1 MVWLTLL
8 LVSSAA
14 VAQNLSMFKMLSDSV
29 YLTDAKYHAL
39 NKYQKDATIFM
50 DMVADTHPYYVK
62 AERRAEWMAKKPA
75 LIEQCTSIET
85 DEAFADALIAVL
97 GPLHDKHTDVT
108 TPKRL
113 QVQRDS
119 ARKEALS
126 SGAGVADK
134 AHIMRP
140 HASHYDYQIFPDAS
154 ICYLQFNKCEDAAD
168 FPFYNFLDKM
178 FADMEA
184 GGIRTLVVDVQ
195 YNNGGSSRLC
205 DQLFM
210 HLYPLDKMKFFT
222 SYLRFSDLMAAY
234 NPRMAEAKKKWE
246 DDGHKDELYQ
256 MPAPKIPAN
265 FQQPELYKGQVVFVM
280 GKRTFSSAGMLLTN
294 ARDHHVGTIIGS
306 TSTFSPSHY
315 GEVLPFRLPNTEII
329 GSISTKYF
337 ARPDATAVD
346 ERYLRPDMEI
356 DLEDK
361 DAAWSY
367 IVRKYGASSHHALVD
382 SSGHNPGWLWEISGN
397 GLQQKSYLFGTC
409 HGEGHNFTREELLG
423 ISGLDDALNDVKA
436 VLFEG
441 GMNTEIS
448 KADSAAIISELQNTM
463 KKLTHPGAE
472 YMMPEGTYYKPLFD
486 TVAHFNEVNK
496 FLYYKMKDP
505 EYWKKNPRYWLA
517 RMRLYMAFGMRRGT
531 PLDVILKQETVKRGI
546 ESRYVEE
553 RDEIG
558 NKLFSE
564 IFDTSVIDTL
574 SMKEQVKSLYS
585 IVHHVINNDSVN
597 SFFQAFANVYLQND
611 TCMMWQYLNKA
622 GFVAGAESEDDDHHE
637 IQYDRNVKW
646 IPVIKE
652 NITVSPCM
660 VAVGCRHLM
669 GSESLIALLRREGY
683 TVEPFKKQ

>member
-1 MVWLTLL
+1 MVCLTLL

-14 VAQNLSMFKMLSDSV
+14 VAQNLSMFKMLSDSA
-29 YLTDAKYHAL
+29 YQTDAKYHAL

-62 AERRAEWMAKKPA
+62 AERRAEWMGKKPA
-75 LIEQCTSIET
+75 LIEQCKSIET

-97 GPLHDKHTDVT
+97 GPLRDKHTDIT
-108 TPKRL
+108 TPRRL
-113 QVQRDS
+113 QEQRDS
-119 ARKEALS
+119 ARQEALS
-126 SGAGVADK
+126 SGAGATDR

-140 HASHYDYQIFPDAS
+140 HTTYYDYQLFPDES
-154 ICYLQFNKCEDAAD
+154 IYYLQFNKCADAAD

-195 YNNGGSSRLC
+195 YNSGGSSRLC

-210 HLYPLDKMKFFT
+210 RLYPLGKMKFFT

-234 NPRMAEAKKKWE
+234 NPRIAEAKKKWE
-246 DDGHKDELYQ
+246 DDGHKDELYM

-265 FQQPELYKGQVVFVM
+265 FQQPELYRGQVVFVM

-306 TSTFSPSHY
+306 VSTFSPSHY
-315 GEVLPFRLPNTEII
+315 GEVLPFRLPNTEVI

-337 ARPDATAVD
+337 ARPDVTAVD
-346 ERYLRPDMEI
+346 ERYLRPDVEI

-361 DAAWSY
+361 DAAWGY
-367 IVRKYGASSHHALVD
+367 IVGRYGASGHHALAD
-382 SSGHNPGWLWEISGN
+382 TTGCNPGWLWTISGN
-397 GLQQKSYLFGTC
+397 GLQQKSYFFGTC
-409 HGEGHNFTREELLG
+409 HGEGHNFTSEELLG
-423 ISGLDDALNDVKA
+423 ISGLDDALNNVKA

-448 KADSAAIISELQNTM
+448 KADSVAIISEVENTM
-463 KKLTHPGAE
+463 KKLKHPGAE

-496 FLYYKMKDP
+496 FLYYQMKDP
-505 EYWKKNPRYWLA
+505 EYWKKNPRYWLT
-517 RMRLYMAFGMRRGT
+517 RMRLYMVGIRRGT
-531 PLDVILKQETVKRGI
+531 PIDVVLKQETVERGI

-558 NKLFSE
+558 NSLFSK
-564 IFDTSVIDTL
+564 ITDTSVIDTM
-574 SMKEQVKSLYS
+574 SMKEQVKSLYK
-585 IVHHVINNDSVN
+585 IVHYVINNDSVN
-597 SFFQAFANVYLQND
+597 SYFQAFANVYLQND
-611 TCMMWQYLNKA
+611 TCMMWQYLDKA
-622 GFVAGAESEDDDHHE
+622 GFVAGAESEDDNDHE

-646 IPVIKE
+646 IPVIMK
-652 NITVSPCM
+652 NITDASCM

-669 GSESLIALLRREGY
+669 GSESLIAMLRREGY
-683 TVEPFKKQ
+683 TVEPVKNK